1 MAKLSRIL
9 PLLFGFVTPGM
20 AAPSPNESHDS
31 LEATLA
37 GLTLREFRLFR
48 AGLELKH
55 AKAGVSGAGSG
66 GTGVPPSEPPGYAT
80 HGGPKP
86 NAKLQ

>member
-1 MAKLSRIL
+1 M
-9 PLLFGFVTPGM
+9 
-20 AAPSPNESHDS
+20 PSPLRDGGVYHPDLSWTGV
-31 LEATLA
+31 LLA
-37 GLTLREFRLFR
+37 STYIAGGGILRT
-48 AGLELKH
+48 GLELKH